1 MARRYD
7 HSREE
12 IKEMCIK
19 NGCLL
24 LEEKGLSGFSARLLA
39 SRIGYSVGTLYN
51 VFGSYEQLL
60 LHINLR
66 TLEDLE
72 VALIKAEASSKSPK
86 EALIKLARAYLMF
99 ARLHYHRWSALFEYH
114 LPVGEVIPEW
124 YGSKLA
130 ALFSLIEQPIDA
142 YSGCGE
148 VQAAREARALWTA
161 VHGVCALG
169 LSGKLAVTGLTDTVE
184 SLLDVLLARYL
195 SALAPTHKRR
205 TQTDGKSG

>member
-12 IKEMCIK
+12 IREMCI
-19 NGCLL
+19 NHGCLIM
-24 LEEKGLSGFSARLLA
+24 EEKGLDGFSARLLA
-39 SRIGYSVGTLYN
+39 ARIGYSVGTLYN

-66 TLEDLE
+66 TLEELE
-72 VALIKAEASSKSPK
+72 AALIKAEASSKSPK
-86 EALIKLARAYLMF
+86 EALIKLARAYLIF

-114 LPVGEVIPEW
+114 LPAGETIPEW

-130 ALFSLIEQPIDA
+130 VLFALIEQPIEA
-142 YSGCGE
+142 LAGCGE
-148 VQAAREARALWTA
+148 VQAAREARTLWTA

-169 LSGKLAVTGLTDTVE
+169 LNGKVAVTGLTDTVE
-184 SLLDVLLARYL
+184 SLLDVLLERYL
-195 SALAPTHKRR
+195 SALVPSRRWR
-205 TQTDGKSG
+205 TQVDGKTG